1 MKLISATSAWA
12 AALGLAMAAT
22 LMLTTRPEPPRAMR
36 VVQLPPVLITGQSQ
50 RASGAQQRTARTEPV
65 EPQRVQQ

>member
-12 AALGLAMAAT
+12 AALGLAMATT
-22 LMLTTRPEPPRAMR
+22 LMVSIRPEPRPTR
-36 VVQLPPVLITGQSQ
+36 VVQLPPVLITGQSE
-50 RASGAQQRTARTEPV
+50 RASDAQQRTARTEPV